1 MQHTHLY
8 INGAHKSAT
17 SNETF
22 TSINPATGQSL
33 ATIDRASQADV
44 DAAVVSSQAGFAI
57 WSAMMPVER
66 ARILQKA
73 AQILRER
80 NDALAE
86 LEVLDT
92 GKPLQEANCVDIASG
107 ADVIEYYAGLISGMQ
122 GTQQDL
128 GKDAFFMSRREPLG
142 VCAGIGAWNYPIQI
156 ACWKSGPCLAAGNAM
171 IFKPSEETPLSVMK
185 LAEIFTEAGLPDGV
199 FNVVQGDYR
208 VGQML
213 TAHKDIVKVSFTGES
228 GTGKKI
234 MVDSASNLKQ
244 VTMELGGKSPMLV
257 FDDAKLDNAV
267 AGAMLANFY
276 TQGEVCT
283 NGTRVFVQAGVYD
296 EFIAKVVQRA
306 NTIKLG
312 DPLDLDTQMGA
323 LISADGYFVEPTV
336 FTDCTDDMVHVK
348 EEIFGPVMSILK
360 FTDEDEVIA
369 RANDSDYGLAAGVF
383 SQDISRAHRVINQMQ
398 AGICWINS
406 WGDSP
411 AEMPVGGYKQSGI
424 GRENHK
430 MMLDHYQQ
438 TKNLLVS
445 YTETK
450 RLEYRIFQGQG
461 SWMPED
467 AVLIRNRSYQELSGC
482 HLAVPLMVQPQ
493 EAIVV
498 IVGWLQDTECV
509 SPNPFVPKGKVVLT
523 ARARLTQ
530 KRGAIGPKDA
540 ENGQLESMARVDVA
554 RIDKQTSIN
563 LAPHYLE
570 LINADP
576 IVENVFLLEPPS
588 TNNGPHLAYAIQWLL
603 FFGVGIIGYPLFL
616 RRQAIHGE
624 NESLDN

>member
-1 MQHTHLY
+1 MQHTQLY
-8 INGAHKSAT
+8 IHGAHQGAT

-22 TSINPATGQSL
+22 ISINPATALPIS
-33 ATIDRASQADV
+33 TIDQASQKDV
-44 DAAVVSSQAGFAI
+44 NAAVESAQAGFYV
-57 WSAMMPVER
+57 WSNMMPVER

-73 AQILRER
+73 AQILRQR
-80 NDALAE
+80 NDELAH

-156 ACWKSGPCLAAGNAM
+156 ACWKSGPCLAAGNTM

-185 LAEIFTEAGLPDGV
+185 LAEIFTEAGMPDGV

-213 TAHKDIVKVSFTGES
+213 TAHKDISKVSFTGES

-234 MVDSASNLKQ
+234 MADSASNLKQ
-244 VTMELGGKSPMLV
+244 VTMELGGKSPLLV

-283 NGTRVFVQAGVYD
+283 NGTRVYVQAGVYD
-296 EFIAKVVQRA
+296 KFVAKVAARA
-306 NTIKLG
+306 NSIKLG

-323 LISADGYFVEPTV
+323 LISAPHLEKVMGYIEGAKLTSARLVCGGNRHHSEATKNGYFVEPTV
-336 FTDCTDDMVHVK
+336 FADCTDDMVHVK

-411 AEMPVGGYKQSGI
+411 AEMPVGGYKQSGV
-424 GRENHK
+424 GRENGPETLHHFTQVK
-430 MMLDHYQQ
+430 SVFVRLD
-438 TKNLLVS
+438 
-445 YTETK
+445 
-450 RLEYRIFQGQG
+450 
-461 SWMPED
+461 D
-467 AVLIRNRSYQELSGC
+467 
-482 HLAVPLMVQPQ
+482 
-493 EAIVV
+493 
-498 IVGWLQDTECV
+498 
-509 SPNPFVPKGKVVLT
+509 
-523 ARARLTQ
+523 
-530 KRGAIGPKDA
+530 
-540 ENGQLESMARVDVA
+540 LES
-554 RIDKQTSIN
+554 
-563 LAPHYLE
+563 PY
-570 LINADP
+570 
-576 IVENVFLLEPPS
+576 
-588 TNNGPHLAYAIQWLL
+588 
-603 FFGVGIIGYPLFL
+603 
-616 RRQAIHGE
+616 
-624 NESLDN
+624 